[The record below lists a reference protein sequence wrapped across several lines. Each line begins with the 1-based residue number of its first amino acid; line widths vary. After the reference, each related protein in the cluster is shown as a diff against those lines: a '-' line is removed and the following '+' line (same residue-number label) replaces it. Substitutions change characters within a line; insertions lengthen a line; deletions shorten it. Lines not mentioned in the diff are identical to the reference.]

1 MQLLFATNLKAL
13 REAQSLRQSDLAEK
27 LNTTQRKISYWEN
40 GKFEPDLENLW
51 KIADL
56 FEISI
61 DELIGR
67 KEF

>member
-1 MQLLFATNLKAL
+1 M
-13 REAQSLRQSDLAEK
+13 RQSDLAEK
-27 LNTTQRKISYWEN
+27 LQTTQRKVSYWES
-40 GKFEPDLENLW
+40 GQFEPDLENLW